1 MRLIEVSDCV
11 VFFGCSVGK
20 CRERGRERSSGG
32 ESGGCREIGKKD
44 GRPGCGLIG
53 WE

>member
-1 MRLIEVSDCV
+1 MWGG
-11 VFFGCSVGK
+11 FFLDA
-20 CRERGRERSSGG
+20 GG
-32 ESGGCREIGKKD
+32 EVYGEKGVRGVVKKSGGCREIGKKD